1 MNLFLD
7 TELNRWIRARLQS
20 STLMERRFAGP
31 GAKEDRVF
39 AGFTIVDLL
48 VMLDT
53 GGGIFRVGVE
63 NLLDRQYLTYF
74 AQTEPFA
81 RTDTIF
87 AGLGRT
93 VTFQFERGF

>member
-1 MNLFLD
+1 
-7 TELNRWIRARLQS
+7 
-20 STLMERRFAGP
+20 
-31 GAKEDRVF
+31 
-39 AGFTIVDLL
+39 
-48 VMLDT
+48 MLDT

-63 NLLDRQYLTYF
+63 NLLDRQYLMYF

-93 VTFQFERGF
+93 VTFQFERSF